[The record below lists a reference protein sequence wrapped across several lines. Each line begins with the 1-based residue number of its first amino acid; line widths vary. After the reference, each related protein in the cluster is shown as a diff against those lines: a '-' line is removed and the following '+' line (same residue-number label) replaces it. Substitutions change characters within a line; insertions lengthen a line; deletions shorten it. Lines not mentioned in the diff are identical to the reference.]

1 MAYGS
6 TKGSRYASVPKSAAI
21 AAVDGRT
28 ISTSKRSIRRGCG
41 GITTCLIERPRNAS
55 SGGRAAEYRRES
67 GRTKGVAGRGRG
79 GGRGGRPAGP
89 NKGTDTRHSQ
99 ARERGRISLSERTFA

>member
-55 SGGRAAEYRRES
+55 SGARAAGYRRES
-67 GRTKGVAGRGRG
+67 GRTKGVAARGRG
-79 GGRGGRPAGP
+79 GGRDGGGRDDRPAGP

-99 ARERGRISLSERTFA
+99 AR